1 MKRDIT
7 IAVETDYNP
16 FIPMIEI
23 IRSCDIDENNEIIY
37 STGDL
42 CLIKAITTSRAFM
55 RDSTKNDLITHV
67 KSSYF
72 GKVYGCKFD
81 VDLSLAEWDHSLSEA

>member
-7 IAVETDYNP
+7 IAVETDYTP
-16 FIPMIEI
+16 FIPMIEV

-37 STGDL
+37 SSGDL
-42 CLIKAITTSRAFM
+42 CLIKAIITSRAFM
-55 RDSTKNDLITHV
+55 KDSTVNDLITHV

-72 GKVYGCKFD
+72 GQVYGCRFE
-81 VDLSLAEWDHSLSEA
+81 VDLSLAEK